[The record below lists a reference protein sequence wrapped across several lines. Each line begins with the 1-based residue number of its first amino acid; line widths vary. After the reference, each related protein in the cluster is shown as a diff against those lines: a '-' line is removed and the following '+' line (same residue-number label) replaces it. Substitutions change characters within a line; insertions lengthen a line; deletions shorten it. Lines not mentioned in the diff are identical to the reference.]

1 MKEDS
6 ELRIDDGSPHDR
18 SYSKKR
24 GIRTDGNKHLPALM
38 GIMLILI
45 FAVGIFY
52 FITNR
57 PKPTDTKA
65 LEPLASKI
73 AALEEKVMG
82 LEGQITE
89 LQGKSNKGATDPFLL
104 HQCYL

>member
-1 MKEDS
+1 MTEDP
-6 ELRIDDGSPHDR
+6 ELRIDDGSSHDR

-24 GIRTDGNKHLPALM
+24 GIRTDGNKHLPAFL

-57 PKPTDTKA
+57 PTARDTKRRIKGTSYIVSVKRK
-65 LEPLASKI
+65 SK
-73 AALEEKVMG
+73 K
-82 LEGQITE
+82 
-89 LQGKSNKGATDPFLL
+89 K
-104 HQCYL
+104 